1 MGMID
6 FWMFAGALAVAYL
19 VPGPDMV
26 LVLQTGLLKGRPQA
40 LAVAAGLATARAT
53 HVLMA
58 AAGLAALLNTVPAAF
73 EAVRFAGAAYLVWL
87 GLAILRSSSSS
98 PEDAGS
104 QMSEGRQS
112 WSSAMLRGLLTNL
125 LNPKALL
132 FCSVLLP
139 QFVRPDNGSVP
150 GQFAVLGT
158 ILVGIGLMFDAVYA
172 GAGATLSR
180 WASRCPLAQRLQ
192 RWTFAALLVSF
203 GLRLAL
209 SQRPL

>member
-1 MGMID
+1 MVD

-26 LVLQTGLLKGRPQA
+26 LILQTGLLRGRRHA
-40 LAVAAGLATARAT
+40 LAVAAGLAVARAT
-53 HVLMA
+53 HVLLA
-58 AAGLAALLNTVPAAF
+58 AAGLAALLRTMPAAF
-73 EAVRFAGAAYLVWL
+73 DMVRIAGAAYLMWL
-87 GLAILRSSSSS
+87 GVSILRSASLISDLPGPAAGHDGRSSMR
-98 PEDAGS
+98 A
-104 QMSEGRQS
+104 
-112 WSSAMLRGLLTNL
+112 ALRGLLTNL

-139 QFVRPDNGSVP
+139 QFVRPESGSVP
-150 GQFAVLGT
+150 GQFALFGA
-158 ILVGIGLMFDAVYA
+158 ILVAIGLMFDIVYA

-180 WASRCPLAQRLQ
+180 WAGRSPLAQRLQ
-192 RWTFAALLVSF
+192 RWTFATLLLGF

>member
-1 MGMID
+1 MGMTD

-40 LAVAAGLATARAT
+40 LAVAAGLAAARAT
-53 HVLMA
+53 HVLLA

-73 EAVRFAGAAYLVWL
+73 EVVRFAGAAYLVWL
-87 GLAILRSSSSS
+87 GLAILRTSSS
-98 PEDAGS
+98 PPEDPAPRTNDR
-104 QMSEGRQS
+104 RQS

-139 QFVRPDNGSVP
+139 QFVRPDNGSVAL
-150 GQFAVLGT
+150 QFAVLGA
-158 ILVGIGLMFDAVYA
+158 ILVAIGVMFDVVYA
-172 GAGATLSR
+172 GAGSTLSR
-180 WASRCPLAQRLQ
+180 WAGRHPLAQFVQ
-192 RWTFAALLVSF
+192 RWTFAAFLIGF
-203 GLRLAL
+203 GLRLTL
-209 SQRPL
+209 SQRPV